1 MTFFLPSELPAACNE
16 FHNNSRLT
24 GRFQNVSM
32 HLLLVSALGAA
43 KHAPTVLWPTS
54 NDSLSIQLSH
64 AQRTIRSGYAAHR
77 AAFVLDP
84 TGEQLA
90 AAASSWAAQV
100 LESVPLADAL
110 QGLLAHMASVHMF
123 SVATLP
129 PRVRA

>member
-1 MTFFLPSELPAACNE
+1 MRARKCRVTSCL
-16 FHNNSRLT
+16 
-24 GRFQNVSM
+24 

-43 KHAPTVLWPTS
+43 KHAPTALWPTS
-54 NDSLSIQLSH
+54 NDSLSIQLSL

-77 AAFVLDP
+77 AAFALEP

-100 LESVPLADAL
+100 LESVPSLTPPL
-110 QGLLAHMASVHMF
+110 RGLRAHMASVHNF

-129 PRVRA
+129 PRVRP